1 MKITILTIIFLWTS
15 ICFSQNSIC
24 NLLSDFLQSEQVV
37 NHYPRD
43 IIPVWEVN
51 NFSSDMSLCEDLE
64 IMPLNESTRRYNY
77 YFKIPKYAF
86 FSSFSQILMM
96 NVRYFDM
103 LEGRSVD
110 FRVIAKNNE
119 LFYVDKM
126 DKNKTSDNHS
136 WQKEFFNSK
145 EARSSKSRR
154 LLNNIFAHYAD
165 IRGESLFELVN
176 REEDNIEPF
185 FEITDA
191 VSLDGITLMK
201 IKYGRSVYYEIIVV
215 DGKLIDLQ
223 MIFYK

>member
-1 MKITILTIIFLWTS
+1 MKTLFSIFLFLWTS

-37 NHYPRD
+37 SEYPSSVKSK
-43 IIPVWEVN
+43 ILWSVN
-51 NFSSDMSLCEDLE
+51 DVLYENLASCDEFNIKDTETSSYGHDFYFS
-64 IMPLNESTRRYNY
+64 
-77 YFKIPKYAF
+77 IPKHTLF
-86 FSSFSQILMM
+86 FSFPQILMM

-103 LEGRSVD
+103 LEGKSID

-126 DKNKTSDNHS
+126 DRKKTPDNHS

-145 EARSSKSRR
+145 EVRPSKSRR

-165 IRGESLFELVN
+165 IREESLFELVN
-176 REEDNIEPF
+176 REDDNIEPF

-201 IKYGRSVYYEIIVV
+201 IKYGRSVYYEI
-215 DGKLIDLQ
+215 
-223 MIFYK
+223 